1 MTDTTGQ
8 KAPAPAMEF
17 ETYRAARNQWWDVW
31 DQFKTHKGALF
42 GLGFFVFI
50 LLFVFIGPLIW
61 TLDPQFIDIRARN
74 SGPSLAHP
82 LGTDQLGRDTLARM
96 MAGGQTSIA
105 VGLTAM
111 LLALFLGTLIGV
123 LAGYFRKVDGLLMR
137 TTDLFLALPLL
148 PLLLVIIM
156 LYRDNLRAAFGP
168 EGGIFVLIVVVIGA
182 TSWMQ
187 TARVVRGDVLALKE
201 REFVLAA
208 KSIGTPPHR
217 MITRHLLP
225 NVMSPIM
232 VSATLGIANAIITES
247 ALSFLGLG
255 FPSDFPTWGR
265 LLFDATDWLT
275 QNPERVIWPG
285 LAISLTVLSVNYI
298 GDGLRDAL
306 RPAHPR
312 ALRPARRTLPNVPR
326 PAKAGGRFRFMR
338 FPCPGSTSPSP
349 SWARSSARPR
359 SRPPMGSPAS
369 VPACWWCWAT
379 QSPST
384 CWLRFCAPS
393 RWALPMRSGQ
403 ARASPLS
410 RS

>member
-1 MTDTTGQ
+1 MTETADR
-8 KAPAPAMEF
+8 PAPALAPVPALELESF
-17 ETYRAARNQWWDVW
+17 RPPRNQWWDVW

-42 GLGFFVFI
+42 GLGFFIFT
-50 LLFVFIGPLIW
+50 LLFVFVGPLIW

-74 SGPSLAHP
+74 AGPSLAHP
-82 LGTDQLGRDTLARM
+82 LGTDQLGRDTMARM

-111 LLALFLGTLIGV
+111 ALALLLGTLVGV
-123 LAGYFRKVDGLLMR
+123 LAGYFRRLDGLLMR
-137 TTDLFLALPLL
+137 TTDLFLAMPLL
-148 PLLLVIIM
+148 PLLLVTIM
-156 LYRDNLRAAFGP
+156 LFRDPLRANFGP
-168 EGGIFVLIVVVIGA
+168 EGGIFVLIVFMIGV

-187 TARVVRGDVLALKE
+187 TARVVRAEVLALKE

-208 KSIGTPPHR
+208 RSIGTPSHR

-306 RPAHPR
+306 DPR
-312 ALRPARRTLPNVPR
+312 IR
-326 PAKAGGRFRFMR
+326 GR
-338 FPCPGSTSPSP
+338 
-349 SWARSSARPR
+349 
-359 SRPPMGSPAS
+359 
-369 VPACWWCWAT
+369 
-379 QSPST
+379 
-384 CWLRFCAPS
+384 
-393 RWALPMRSGQ
+393 
-403 ARASPLS
+403 
-410 RS
+410 